1 MPAQLRAAPDKL
13 SQYLLF
19 SPQMP
24 FFRQL
29 FVSGSV
35 ALCCL
40 IVPATSYAGL
50 FDDEEARKAILDLR
64 QKVEANK
71 QQTDQRQADE
81 FKALNE
87 TNATLRRSLLDL
99 QNQIEALRSE
109 QAKMRGQ
116 DEQLARDVAEVQRK
130 QKDISQGVDERLRKF
145 EPLKVSVDGREFNA
159 EPNEKRDYDAAF
171 AAFRKPDFSAAT
183 AGFADFIRRN
193 PQSGYVPSALLWLG
207 SSQFATRDYANAM
220 ANFKNMI
227 AQAPDH
233 PKASEAAL
241 SIANCQIEL
250 KDTRSAR
257 KTLED
262 LIKVYPQSEAA
273 VAAKERLA
281 RLK

>member
-1 MPAQLRAAPDKL
+1 MLSYRKLLVLSSLALGCMMAPIA
-13 SQYLLF
+13 SQ
-19 SPQMP
+19 
-24 FFRQL
+24 
-29 FVSGSV
+29 
-35 ALCCL
+35 
-40 IVPATSYAGL
+40 AGL
-50 FDDEEARKAILDLR
+50 FDDEEARKAILELR

-71 QQTDQRQADE
+71 QLGDSNGQKQAE
-81 FKALNE
+81 EIKALNE

-99 QNQIEALRSE
+99 QNQIEALRTE

-116 DEQLARDVAEVQRK
+116 DEQLARDVAEMQRK
-130 QKDISQGVDERLRKF
+130 QKDISQGVDDRLRKF
-145 EPLKVSVDGREFNA
+145 EPLKVNVDGREFNA
-159 EPNEKRDYDAAF
+159 EPNEKRDFDAAL
-171 AAFRKPDFSAAT
+171 AAFRKPDFAGSTAA
-183 AGFADFIRRN
+183 FADFIRRY
-193 PQSGYVPSALLWLG
+193 PQSGYNPSALLWLG
-207 SSQFATRDYANAM
+207 NSQFATRDYNNAM

-257 KTLED
+257 KTLDD

-273 VAAKERLA
+273 QAAKERLA